1 MHVGV
6 GVSLIAVGAAVA
18 LATAFFVRTR
28 APAALVAAILTLCGL
43 ALGAGALLV
52 QDHVST
58 TNWVLTLVLVGFL
71 VPGHVRIVLGPF
83 GPAGADG

>member
-1 MHVGV
+1 MHVGA
-6 GVSLIAVGAAVA
+6 GVALIAVGAAVA
-18 LATAFFVRTR
+18 LPTAFLVRTR

-58 TNWVLTLVLVGFL
+58 TNWVLTLLLVGFL
-71 VPGHVRIVLGPF
+71 VPAHVRIVLGPF
-83 GPAGADG
+83 GPARAEG